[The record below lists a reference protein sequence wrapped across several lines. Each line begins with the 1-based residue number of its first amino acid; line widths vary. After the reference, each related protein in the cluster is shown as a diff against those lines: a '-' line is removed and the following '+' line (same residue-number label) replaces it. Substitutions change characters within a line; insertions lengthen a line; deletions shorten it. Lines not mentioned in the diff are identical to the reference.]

1 MERGLA
7 LGKSN
12 VKDVILVAKHES
24 GANIK
29 EVNML
34 WAWGWGMASFDS
46 RSFRITRCTCVGIL
60 NASEKPLGFLFVSF
74 PLLESH
80 RAALCLPL
88 MIVVLQYKPAAP
100 ARIRLLSARRLRLK
114 RRLQS
119 WLWPA

>member
-34 WAWGWGMASFDS
+34 GESGRGCGLASCDS
-46 RSFRITRCTCVGIL
+46 RSLWITRRTCSSIL
-60 NASEKPLGFLFVSF
+60 NAFEKPLGFLFV
-74 PLLESH
+74 
-80 RAALCLPL
+80 
-88 MIVVLQYKPAAP
+88 
-100 ARIRLLSARRLRLK
+100 
-114 RRLQS
+114 
-119 WLWPA
+119 